1 MQAGKVSLKHCLKGR
16 LETYMNAYTFFVDSS
31 CDTPAEYLELWGAK
45 NIDLTFRFV
54 DSSTEYRNSEIDVKE
69 FYQSLRDG
77 RDAKTSA
84 VNVETFKLAFE
95 PELVEGRDVM
105 YLAFSS
111 GLSTTFNSARLAAL
125 ELSEKYPDRKVI
137 VTDSLCASTGY
148 GMLVYLTTKKLKE
161 GATLEEAAEYAE
173 SMRPHMCHWFTV
185 DDLNFLHRG
194 GRVSAVAAF
203 VGTAIGIKP
212 VLYMNDEGKL
222 ISRFNVR
229 GRKKAIKSLAEKMGE
244 LALDISEGPVYICHG
259 DCEDDAVY
267 LAELVKS
274 MYGLEVEIITYTG
287 PVIGCH
293 SGPGTLALFFLGKE
307 R

>member
-1 MQAGKVSLKHCLKGR
+1 
-16 LETYMNAYTFFVDSS
+16 MNAYTFFVDSS
-31 CDTPAEYLELWGAK
+31 CDTPKEYLDLWGVK
-45 NIDLTFRFV
+45 SIDLTFRFV
-54 DSSTEYRNSEIDVKE
+54 DSSDEYRNSEIDVKD
-69 FYQSLRDG
+69 FYANLRSG

-84 VNVETFKLAFE
+84 VNVENFKRAFE
-95 PELVEGRDVM
+95 PELEEGRDVM

-125 ELSEKYPDRKVI
+125 ELSDKYPDRKIV

-148 GMLVYLTTKKLKE
+148 GMLVYLTTKKLSE
-161 GATLEEAAEYAE
+161 GASLEEAAEYAE

-185 DDLNFLHRG
+185 DDLNFLKRG

-229 GRKKAIKSLAEKMGE
+229 GRKKAIKALADKMGE
-244 LALDISEGPVYICHG
+244 LALDITSGPVYICHG
-259 DCEDDAVY
+259 DCEDDANA
-267 LAELVKS
+267 LAGHIKD
-274 MYGLEVEIITYTG
+274 MYGLDVEIITYTG

-293 SGPGTLALFFLGKE
+293 SGPGTLALFFIGKE

>member
-1 MQAGKVSLKHCLKGR
+1 
-16 LETYMNAYTFFVDSS
+16 MNAYTFFADSS
-31 CDTPAEYLELWGAK
+31 CDTPKEYLDLWGVK
-45 NIDLTFRFV
+45 TIDLTFRFV
-54 DSSTEYRNSEIDVKE
+54 DSTDEYKNSQIDVKE
-69 FYQSLRDG
+69 FYENLRSG

-84 VNVETFKLAFE
+84 VNVEEFKLAFE
-95 PELVEGRDVM
+95 PELAEGRDVM

-125 ELSEKYPDRKVI
+125 ELSEQYPDRKI
-137 VTDSLCASTGY
+137 IITDSICASTGY
-148 GMLVYLTTKKLKE
+148 GMLVQLTTKKLAE

-185 DDLNFLHRG
+185 DDLNFLKRG

-229 GRKKAIKSLAEKMGE
+229 GRKKAIKALAEKMGE
-244 LALDISEGPVYICHG
+244 LALDISEGPVHICHG
-259 DCEDDAVY
+259 DCEADAQL
-267 LAELVKS
+267 LAGFIKE
-274 MYGLEVEIITYTG
+274 MYDLDVEIITYTG
-287 PVIGCH
+287 PVIGSH

>member
-1 MQAGKVSLKHCLKGR
+1 
-16 LETYMNAYTFFVDSS
+16 MNAYTFFVDSS
-31 CDTPAEYLELWGAK
+31 CDTPKEYLDLWGVK
-45 NIDLTFRFV
+45 TIDLTFRFV
-54 DSSTEYRNSEIDVKE
+54 DSSEEYKNSQIDVKE
-69 FYQSLRDG
+69 FYESLRSG

-84 VNVETFKLAFE
+84 VNVEEFKMAFE
-95 PELVEGRDVM
+95 PELAEGRDVM

-125 ELSEKYPDRKVI
+125 ELSEKYPDRKIV

-148 GMLVYLTTKKLKE
+148 GMLVQLTTKKLAE

-185 DDLNFLHRG
+185 DDLNFLKRG

-229 GRKKAIKSLAEKMGE
+229 GRKKAIKALAEKMGE
-244 LALDISEGPVYICHG
+244 LALDISEGPVHICHG
-259 DCEDDAVY
+259 DCEGDAQL
-267 LAELVKS
+267 LAGYVKE
-274 MYGLEVEIITYTG
+274 MYGREVEIITYTG

>member
-1 MQAGKVSLKHCLKGR
+1 
-16 LETYMNAYTFFVDSS
+16 MNAYTFFVDSS
-31 CDTPAEYLELWGAK
+31 CDTPKEYLDLWGVK
-45 NIDLTFRFV
+45 SIDLTFRFV
-54 DSSTEYRNSEIDVKE
+54 DSSDEYRNSEIDVKD
-69 FYQSLRDG
+69 FYANLRSG

-84 VNVETFKLAFE
+84 VNVENFKRAFE
-95 PELVEGRDVM
+95 PELEEGRDVM

-125 ELSEKYPDRKVI
+125 ELSEKYPDRKIV

-148 GMLVYLTTKKLKE
+148 GMLVYLTTKKLSE
-161 GATLEEAAEYAE
+161 GASLEEAAEYAE

-229 GRKKAIKSLAEKMGE
+229 GRKKAIKALAEKMGE
-244 LALDISEGPVYICHG
+244 LAMDITSGPVYICHG
-259 DCEDDAVY
+259 DCEEDANY
-267 LAELVKS
+267 LAEKIKETMGVKKPILVS
-274 MYGLEVEIITYTG
+274 HVG
-287 PVIGCH
+287 PVIGAH
-293 SGPGTLALFFLGKE
+293 SGPGTVALFFLGKE